1 MFLIYSISNSYKIV
15 NFMSRL
21 EQMNHRFPDRVQA
34 FEDSPQ
40 AKTLFNCK
48 ITFTVGHV
56 PVSKL
61 KESL

>member
-1 MFLIYSISNSYKIV
+1 
-15 NFMSRL
+15 MSRL

-40 AKTLFNCK
+40 GKTLFNCK